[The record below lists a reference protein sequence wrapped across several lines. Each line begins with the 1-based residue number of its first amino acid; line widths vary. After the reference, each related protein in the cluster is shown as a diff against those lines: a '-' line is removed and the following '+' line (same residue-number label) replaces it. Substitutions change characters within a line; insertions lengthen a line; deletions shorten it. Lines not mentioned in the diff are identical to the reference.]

1 MQKEGNRMKVFLAT
15 AVAASVVV
23 GVADQASAEQ
33 ERKYKR
39 YYKSYRY
46 EEAYGYRASPRW
58 YPRSA
63 DKLPF
68 GSKIWYEQME
78 REGRF
83 GGNGR
88 GGR

>member
-1 MQKEGNRMKVFLAT
+1 MQKEGSRMKVFVAI

-23 GVADQASAEQ
+23 GVADCASAAQ

-39 YYKSYRY
+39 NYNSYRY
-46 EEAYGYRASPRW
+46 DEGYGYRASPRW

-68 GSKIWYEQME
+68 GSRVWYDQME